1 MENKYFKVNHQGPG
15 WDHFKAR
22 DVYKKNILNLDQ
34 KNEKG
39 TIVEKN
45 IKKKFSWIMDT
56 INPLNHI
63 PLVSSIKNFITKSNK
78 SLDIIQSAV
87 GGFIFAGPLGIL
99 KGLGGWAANNI
110 TNKFIAANS
119 SKGDKRSDSDKKL
132 DSPNHQPGNNK
143 VNSKKLS
150 FNLNNSKNENSNF
163 ASNSAQ
169 FTNSYINNYKILTK
183 KNPANLTLKNYLDI
197 KTHKNKINTSA

>member
-15 WDHFKAR
+15 WEHFKAR
-22 DVYKKNILNLDQ
+22 DVYKKNTINLDQ
-34 KNEKG
+34 KIEKG
-39 TIVEKN
+39 TLEEKN
-45 IKKKFSWIMDT
+45 RKTTFSWIMDT
-56 INPLNHI
+56 INPLNHV
-63 PLVSSIKNFITKSNK
+63 PVVSSIKNFITKSNK
-78 SLDIIQSAV
+78 SLDIIQSAL

-99 KGLGGWAANNI
+99 KGIGGWAANKI
-110 TNKFIAANS
+110 TNNLISANS
-119 SKGDKRSDSDKKL
+119 SKRNQIPDLDKKIEN
-132 DSPNHQPGNNK
+132 PNHLPVNNN

>member
-22 DVYKKNILNLDQ
+22 DVYKKKTINLDQ
-34 KNEKG
+34 KTEKG
-39 TIVEKN
+39 TLEEKN
-45 IKKKFSWIMDT
+45 RKTTFSWIMDT
-56 INPLNHI
+56 INPLNHVPI
-63 PLVSSIKNFITKSNK
+63 VSSIKNFITKSNK

-99 KGLGGWAANNI
+99 KGIGGWAANKI
-110 TNKFIAANS
+110 TNNLISANS
-119 SKGDKRSDSDKKL
+119 SKGNQRSDLDKKL
-132 DSPNHQPGNNK
+132 DNPNHLPSNNN

>member
-1 MENKYFKVNHQGPG
+1 MENKYFKVNYQGPG

-22 DVYKKNILNLDQ
+22 DVYKKKTINLDQ
-34 KNEKG
+34 KTEKG
-39 TIVEKN
+39 TLEEKN
-45 IKKKFSWIMDT
+45 RKTTFSWIMDT
-56 INPLNHI
+56 INPLNHVPI
-63 PLVSSIKNFITKSNK
+63 VSSIKNFITKSNK

-99 KGLGGWAANNI
+99 KGIGGWAANKI
-110 TNKFIAANS
+110 TNNLISANS
-119 SKGDKRSDSDKKL
+119 SKGNQRSDLDKKL
-132 DSPNHQPGNNK
+132 DNPNHLPSNNN

>member
-1 MENKYFKVNHQGPG
+1 MENKYFKVNYQGPG

-22 DVYKKNILNLDQ
+22 DVYKKNIINLDQ
-34 KNEKG
+34 KTEKG
-39 TIVEKN
+39 TIEEKN
-45 IKKKFSWIMDT
+45 RKTTFSWIMDT
-56 INPLNHI
+56 INPLNHVPI
-63 PLVSSIKNFITKSNK
+63 VSSIKNFITKSNK

-99 KGLGGWAANNI
+99 KGIGGWAANKI
-110 TNKFIAANS
+110 TNNLISANS
-119 SKGDKRSDSDKKL
+119 SKGNQRSDLDKKL
-132 DSPNHQPGNNK
+132 DNPNHLPSNNN

>member
-1 MENKYFKVNHQGPG
+1 MENRYFKVNHQGPG

-22 DVYKKNILNLDQ
+22 DVYKKNTINLDQ
-34 KNEKG
+34 KIEKG
-39 TIVEKN
+39 TLEEKN
-45 IKKKFSWIMDT
+45 RKTTFSWIMDT
-56 INPLNHI
+56 INPLNHVPI
-63 PLVSSIKNFITKSNK
+63 VSSIKNFITKSNK

-99 KGLGGWAANNI
+99 KGIGGWAANKI
-110 TNKFIAANS
+110 TNNLISANS
-119 SKGDKRSDSDKKL
+119 SKGNQRSDLDKKL
-132 DSPNHQPGNNK
+132 DNPNHLPSNNN

-150 FNLNNSKNENSNF
+150 FNLNNSKIENSNF